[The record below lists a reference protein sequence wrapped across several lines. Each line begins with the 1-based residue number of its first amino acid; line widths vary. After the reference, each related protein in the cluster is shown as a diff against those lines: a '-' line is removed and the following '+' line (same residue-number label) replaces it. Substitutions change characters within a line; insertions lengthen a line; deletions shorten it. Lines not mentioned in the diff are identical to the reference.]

1 MGTITIYNLRYPS
14 GREKANADQW
24 SPAEPS
30 CQCRGEGVT
39 LRSFTNERALMDDV
53 STLAR
58 RDAAIR
64 TFARVASW
72 TELDRLSHTQC

>member
-1 MGTITIYNLRYPS
+1 M
-14 GREKANADQW
+14 
-24 SPAEPS
+24 
-30 CQCRGEGVT
+30 T